1 MGLNRA
7 REIDSKD
14 IPIEEQL
21 KSHLTTKLPT
31 FEWLKLDVWLED
43 IDKQQ
48 IPLDFIPL
56 AKDSIQ
62 RYWDA
67 YNFDKSELIHE
78 RIDMPMKNE
87 DEYYSIDGRWYI
99 TAVEVV
105 KWLRLETWLE
115 EEEMITNE

>member
-1 MGLNRA
+1 MGLSSA
-7 REIDSKD
+7 REIASED
-14 IPIEEQL
+14 ISIEEQL
-21 KSHLTTKLPT
+21 KIHFRANCYPP
-31 FEWLKLDVWLED
+31 
-43 IDKQQ
+43 
-48 IPLDFIPL
+48 IPYDFIPL